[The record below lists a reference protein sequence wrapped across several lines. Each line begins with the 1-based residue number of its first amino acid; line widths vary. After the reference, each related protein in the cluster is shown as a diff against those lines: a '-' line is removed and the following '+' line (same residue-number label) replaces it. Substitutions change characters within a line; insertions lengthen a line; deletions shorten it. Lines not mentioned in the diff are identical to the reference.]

1 MSAGLVS
8 VAAVVMLACAGLFAC
23 WARERNAS
31 AYFVALCL
39 GVVASAVLTASS
51 VWMAVDWPTQME
63 KFDFTEYSRME
74 RGRGYGQVPGLYYLP
89 YSLVVLGALTTYL
102 FARRLHDRIRGFDS

>member
-51 VWMAVDWPTQME
+51 VWMAVDWSTQME
-63 KFDFTEYSRME
+63 QFDFTEYSRME
-74 RGRGYGQVPGLYYLP
+74 RGRGHGQAPGIYFLP
-89 YSLVVLGALTTYL
+89 YSLVLSGAVATYL

>member
-39 GVVASAVLTASS
+39 GVVGSAVLTASS
-51 VWMAVDWPTQME
+51 VWLAIDWPARME
-63 KFDFTEYSRME
+63 QFDFTAFNRME
-74 RGRGYGQVPGLYYLP
+74 RGRYHGQVPGIYFLP
-89 YSLVVLGALTTYL
+89 YSLVVLGALASYL
-102 FARRLHDRIRGFDS
+102 FARKLYDRVRGFDG